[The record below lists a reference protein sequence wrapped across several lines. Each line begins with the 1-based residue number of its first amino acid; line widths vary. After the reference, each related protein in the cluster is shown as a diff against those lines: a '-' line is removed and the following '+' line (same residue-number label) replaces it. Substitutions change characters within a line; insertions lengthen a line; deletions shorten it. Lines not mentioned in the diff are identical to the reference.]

1 MCIARKITK
10 AMIHFDGI
18 PITCLP
24 SGLHHNTITGGIHR
38 RARTSRKVHPRMKL
52 GCLINRIYTDTVTG
66 SRLLQILIGNRLDGR
81 NTFQHLVMA
90 LTQIHHLVKRLGLDI
105 KLPVQHIQL
114 LSGIDNQIG
123 IRHIPQLFIAVCPP
137 ITGLTDCIRYR
148 IGLQH
153 HPIQIIIT
161 LLDILHHPHSLIQTM
176 RQHIILGQ

>member
-1 MCIARKITK
+1 MQVRSGTFTCTSHSSNHFTPDHLLSRSYLVSTQMCIARKITK

-105 KLPVQHIQL
+105 KLPVQHIQF

-123 IRHIPQLFIAVCPP
+123 IRHIP
-137 ITGLTDCIRYR
+137 
-148 IGLQH
+148 
-153 HPIQIIIT
+153 
-161 LLDILHHPHSLIQTM
+161 
-176 RQHIILGQ
+176 